1 MIGWEKVKNAK
12 LPSRFFSFEFLCL
25 SSFYM
30 EFKLCGSLK
39 RGQLHWREKWCG
51 CQSWCS
57 LQLGAL
63 EWGLLA
69 HLHIWHWFFFLH
81 ELTLKCFP
89 GSFRVFLAWLSVSMQ
104 AGVYINA
111 HMLFFH
117 STIPLS
123 LPLSL
128 SFPLLSGPTYLYP
141 PLLSIC
147 GDCRVFSVDCHIHH
161 LPLDIDVLVN
171 VYFGPGR

>member
-1 MIGWEKVKNAK
+1 MVW
-12 LPSRFFSFEFLCL
+12 L
-25 SSFYM
+25 SVLMFPP
-30 EFKLCGSLK
+30 
-39 RGQLHWREKWCG
+39 
-51 CQSWCS
+51 
-57 LQLGAL
+57 A
-63 EWGLLA
+63 WGFGMGPTCTLA
-69 HLHIWHWFFFLH
+69 HLALIFFFLH

-117 STIPLS
+117 STVPLS

>member
-1 MIGWEKVKNAK
+1 MLNFPLASSLLSFSVFPHFTWSSSSVAPWSVDNYTGGRNGVAVSPDV
-12 LPSRFFSFEFLCL
+12 PS
-25 SSFYM
+25 
-30 EFKLCGSLK
+30 SL
-39 RGQLHWREKWCG
+39 GLWNGAYLHTCTFG
-51 CQSWCS
+51 TD
-57 LQLGAL
+57 
-63 EWGLLA
+63 
-69 HLHIWHWFFFLH
+69 FFFLH

-117 STIPLS
+117 STVPLS